1 MENLSSGAL
10 GRAKAGGAQPLLLLL
25 LPLVPLVPLVPQAT
39 SRGGCSRHGGRGVQ
53 QSPQAAAL
61 AGSQAIVMRKMFV
74 SWKMDRVMA
83 PPRPCSQAG
92 RCRQQWQ

>member
-10 GRAKAGGAQPLLLLL
+10 GRAKAGGAQPLLLL
-25 LPLVPLVPLVPQAT
+25 PLVPQAT